1 MMKKTMMALAIAS
14 LFGTTTVFAQ
24 TAAPAAAATPV
35 ATPAVAPVATPAP
48 VAAPAA
54 APAVV
59 TVETVAPAV
68 VETAAPAVVETAP
81 AVVTVEVVRDL
92 NTPVQKA
99 APVAEETCK
108 TGRQCIQQAY
118 HAFME
123 KNGFPEEG
131 QDAKGKS
138 FHFGSAPVNVPRT
151 HADYAKYLSMAYTQ
165 AYMNAVKQFA
175 STLGVQVQNEIVSK
189 FFLQTGDNA
198 RDFPVDQKGR
208 TDTEALWLKISKYS
222 QARLDKG
229 LRELG
234 IDPTQYDA
242 VAPDQKKK
250 LFEDALANKTIERM
264 SLALGGINVAGNFI
278 HEGASDAHVGVVIA
292 YSRNIEGIAQS
303 LRQGKRPAIQAVGQ
317 PLSVQIPN
325 DPKLLSDM
333 YGPHL
338 MVDENGPVIVA
349 YSFWGVTKGVPAMQ
363 DRLHQAAQEQARS
376 EARAQLAR
384 FLTLSYSANNERIQ
398 EMAQTQMLTKSGK
411 TGDVT
416 EAVTTALDEIVNDRA
431 VAQAQAHLQGV
442 RTIREW
448 EMVTESGQTLVGSV
462 MAYSFAGIEAARAIT
477 EGPRAADP
485 ATNAPQQP
493 ANLSTSTREGG
504 IKNALDQ
511 F

>member
-35 ATPAVAPVATPAP
+35 ATPAAAPVATPAP

-175 STLGVQVQNEIVSK
+175 STLGVQVQN
-189 FFLQTGDNA
+189 
-198 RDFPVDQKGR
+198 
-208 TDTEALWLKISKYS
+208 
-222 QARLDKG
+222 
-229 LRELG
+229 
-234 IDPTQYDA
+234 
-242 VAPDQKKK
+242 
-250 LFEDALANKTIERM
+250 
-264 SLALGGINVAGNFI
+264 
-278 HEGASDAHVGVVIA
+278 
-292 YSRNIEGIAQS
+292 
-303 LRQGKRPAIQAVGQ
+303 
-317 PLSVQIPN
+317 
-325 DPKLLSDM
+325 
-333 YGPHL
+333 
-338 MVDENGPVIVA
+338 
-349 YSFWGVTKGVPAMQ
+349 
-363 DRLHQAAQEQARS
+363 
-376 EARAQLAR
+376 
-384 FLTLSYSANNERIQ
+384 
-398 EMAQTQMLTKSGK
+398 
-411 TGDVT
+411 
-416 EAVTTALDEIVNDRA
+416 
-431 VAQAQAHLQGV
+431 
-442 RTIREW
+442 
-448 EMVTESGQTLVGSV
+448 
-462 MAYSFAGIEAARAIT
+462 
-477 EGPRAADP
+477 
-485 ATNAPQQP
+485 
-493 ANLSTSTREGG
+493 
-504 IKNALDQ
+504 
-511 F
+511 